1 MIIQH
6 NIAGINATRNKG
18 ISESKLKKNLE
29 KLSSGYRINR
39 AGDDAAGLT
48 LSELMRGQISGLN
61 QAMRN
66 VNDGISMTE
75 TGDGVLTEVHAM
87 LGRMKTLAVQSA
99 NGTYTTVA
107 RENLDEERKQLL
119 DEINRIAN
127 SSHFNGIPF
136 FSRAGES
143 EVVEE
148 PIPKLAD
155 GKESDIPLQIG
166 HSGPETMDVHR
177 YKLGEK
183 ELMLQNTDFTTRAAA
198 NESVPM
204 IERAIE
210 AVSDIRADFGSA
222 YNHLEHT
229 HNNLSVTTENMTAAE
244 SRIRDTDMADEITQF
259 TKNNIFYQAA
269 NSMAAQANATVER
282 VLSLLQ

>member
-6 NIAGINATRNKG
+6 NIPGINATRNKG
-18 ISESKLKKNLE
+18 ISEGRLKKNLE

-66 VNDGISMTE
+66 VNDGISMTQ

-99 NGTYTTVA
+99 DGTYTTAA
-107 RENLDEERKQLL
+107 RENLDAERLQLL
-119 DEINRIAN
+119 DEINRIAD

-136 FSRAGES
+136 FARGA
-143 EVVEE
+143 VQE
-148 PIPKLAD
+148 PLPNMAD
-155 GKESDIPLQIG
+155 GDEANIQLQVG
-166 HSGPETMDVHR
+166 YSAPETMDVHR
-177 YKLGEK
+177 YKLGDS
-183 ELMLQNTDFTTRAAA
+183 ELMLKDTKFTTIEDA
-198 NESVPM
+198 NASIDQ
-204 IERAIE
+204 IEKAIE
-210 AVSDIRADFGSA
+210 AVSDIRADFGAA

-244 SRIRDTDMADEITQF
+244 SQIRDTKMADEITQF
-259 TKNNIFYQAA
+259 TKNNIFYQSA
-269 NSMAAQANATVER
+269 NSMAAQANAVVQN
-282 VLSLLQ
+282 VLSLIQ